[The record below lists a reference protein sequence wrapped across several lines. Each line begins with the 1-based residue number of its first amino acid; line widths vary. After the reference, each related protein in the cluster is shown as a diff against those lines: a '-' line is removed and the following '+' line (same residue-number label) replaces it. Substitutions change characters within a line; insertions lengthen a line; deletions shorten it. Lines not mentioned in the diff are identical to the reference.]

1 MSFSDF
7 ETDESEFY
15 YKGALPVLAGRFRR
29 RIVGYFTG
37 NIPLGLHTGR
47 EVRLLKLPEL
57 TWVYGYL
64 MRAKEIGPVLYVR
77 RAAMMKDV
85 EGFHPIRSASTI
97 RQFKNAK
104 DEYKAA
110 PGSAAEPGAMP
121 KLAIGLTN

>member
-47 EVRLLKLPEL
+47 EVRLFKPCLSGLLP
-57 TWVYGYL
+57 
-64 MRAKEIGPVLYVR
+64 MR
-77 RAAMMKDV
+77 
-85 EGFHPIRSASTI
+85 
-97 RQFKNAK
+97 
-104 DEYKAA
+104 
-110 PGSAAEPGAMP
+110 
-121 KLAIGLTN
+121 